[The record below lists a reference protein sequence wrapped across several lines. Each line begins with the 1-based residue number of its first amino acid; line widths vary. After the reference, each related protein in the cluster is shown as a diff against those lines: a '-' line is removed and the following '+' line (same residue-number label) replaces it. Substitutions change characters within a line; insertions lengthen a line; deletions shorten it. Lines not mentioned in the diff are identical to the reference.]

1 MRTVKQARRT
11 SGGNGATLLG
21 RGLGWFSV
29 ALGIAEIAAPRRLAR
44 VIGVRDAPRTRST
57 VRAVGARELA
67 SGVGILARPTSAVPL
82 WSRVAGDALDLG
94 LLGMALRSR
103 RTRADRVMAVA
114 ALVVG
119 VTALDAW
126 AGRRLRRSRGLEQS
140 GVVRSVTIGKPR
152 EEVYAFY
159 RELERLP
166 EFMRHVESVRE
177 LDERRSH
184 WTVRLPNGTRM
195 EWDAEITEDRPGER
209 LAWRTVEGSAFD
221 SKGSVSFDRAP
232 DGRGTEVHARMLF
245 TAPPLA
251 RLFADLEVAG
261 DLRRLK
267 QLLETG
273 EVVHSDASIHPGR
286 HPARP
291 SSARE
296 SSRTSGGGGERR

>member
-1 MRTVKQARRT
+1 MQVVKQPARRT
-11 SGGNGATLLG
+11 HGGNGAARLA

-29 ALGIAEIAAPRRLAR
+29 GLGLAEIAAPRGLAR
-44 VIGVRDAPRTRST
+44 MIGVRDGTRTRT
-57 VRAVGARELA
+57 TMRAVGAREIA
-67 SGVGILARPTSAVPL
+67 TGIGILAQPASAVPM

-94 LLGMALRSR
+94 LLGWALRSR
-103 RTRADRVMAVA
+103 RTRRERVMAVA
-114 ALVVG
+114 AVVVG

-126 AGRRLRRSRGLEQS
+126 AGRRLQRAHGRKLS
-140 GVVRSVTIGKPR
+140 GVTRSVTIGKPR
-152 EEVYAFY
+152 DEVYGFY

-166 EFMRHVESVRE
+166 QFMRHVESVRE

-184 WTVRLPNGTRM
+184 WIVRLPNGTRM

-209 LAWRTVEGSAFD
+209 LAWRTVDGSAFEN
-221 SKGSVSFDRAP
+221 KGSVNFDPAP

-251 RLFADLEVAG
+251 RLFADLQVAD

-267 QLLETG
+267 QVMETG
-273 EVVHSDASIHPGR
+273 EVVHSDPGIQRGR

-291 SSARE
+291 ARAP
-296 SSRTSGGGGERR
+296 RD